1 MTKLCGAYSP
11 QGPRKNIFQLLVKNP
26 SDFFL
31 VYKGD
36 KADLQNLLDG

>member
-1 MTKLCGAYSP
+1 MTKLCGTYSP
-11 QGPRKNIFQLLVKNP
+11 QGLRKNIFQLLVKNP

-36 KADLQNLLDG
+36 LQNLLDG